1 MYFLHLY
8 LHSVSKI
15 LYYLYWRY
23 VNSFPSTLP
32 VSSSLVWSLQPLFA
46 SFSLWSL
53 FPNPS
58 CLDSPQF
65 QLYAL
70 CLTDLCSLLKT
81 CFPEPHFRTGVDKK
95 ISFFFFSWCV
105 WFTDPYFSTCSQ
117 GKSWSIDGVQ
127 LQCIYSVSNFT
138 CNNASLLSV
147 ILPVIENI

>member
-1 MYFLHLY
+1 MYFSFILLFITVCSLVFDVLIKHFLYFLHLY

-70 CLTDLCSLLKT
+70 CLADLCSLLKT

-95 ISFFFFSWCV
+95 ISFFFFFLVCV
-105 WFTDPYFSTCSQ
+105 VY
-117 GKSWSIDGVQ
+117 
-127 LQCIYSVSNFT
+127 
-138 CNNASLLSV
+138 
-147 ILPVIENI
+147 